1 LIDCWIVNI
10 QRQICNTYAER
21 EQVQQC
27 LKIYID
33 IKVGWGQPDMG
44 LQEGQIGTTQNDI
57 SPILE
62 NYENFGGDEV
72 LSICISYD
80 SPTLFV

>member
-33 IKVGWGQPDMG
+33 IMVGWGQPDMG

-57 SPILE
+57 SPKFWWGRSFIHL
-62 NYENFGGDEV
+62 YQLRF
-72 LSICISYD
+72 SY
-80 SPTLFV
+80 SFCL